1 MLHGTFKLFP
11 GTEAEICLPNFV
23 PSDGAQTLLRMI
35 LWGDTSI
42 VAGGGNFYAGLMG
55 PTADFTTLL
64 STLIGEPAGH
74 GYARQP
80 IPRSNAGWPTETITN
95 NVWHTQSQTFT
106 FTSSDSYVVTAQRIF
121 LCSVS
126 AGSSGRLI
134 AVSAPFPAAFTV
146 TSSNP
151 LPCAYDFRQ
160 D

>member
-1 MLHGTFKLFP
+1 MHGEFKLFP
-11 GTEAEICLPNFV
+11 NSKDELVLRNFI
-23 PSDGAQTLLRMI
+23 PADGGQTLLRMI

-42 VAGGGNFYAGLMG
+42 VAGGGNFFAGLMG

-74 GYARQP
+74 GYARQA
-80 IPRSNAGWPTETITN
+80 IPRSNAGWPTETLTN

-106 FTSSDSYVVTAQRIF
+106 FTSSDAYVVTVQRIF

-126 AGSSGRLI
+126 AGSAGRLI
-134 AVSAPFPAAFTV
+134 AVSAPFPAPFTV
-146 TSSNP
+146 TSGTP